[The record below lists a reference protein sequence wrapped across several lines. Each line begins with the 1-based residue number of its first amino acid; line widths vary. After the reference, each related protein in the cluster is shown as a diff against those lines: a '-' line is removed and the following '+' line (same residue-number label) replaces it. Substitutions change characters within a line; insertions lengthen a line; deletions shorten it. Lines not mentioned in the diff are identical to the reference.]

1 MRAHGTKVAFNVAPI
16 SPFGVEVDYDL
27 TRPLNAERQ
36 ASLRDLLYREKL
48 LVFRDQQLTEA
59 DQLRIVGQF
68 GNVLSPEEDNREISV
83 DGDLGNGPLGY
94 HSDLMFIEEPYRIL
108 SLCALDIDDE
118 SGTSTRFANG
128 VRAAARLPA
137 ELRAE
142 VAALTATS
150 TMPLHQSHRDLPFE
164 TPAFLP
170 QKCQPVIIDHPI
182 TGEPVL
188 FVTELQT
195 ARVEGL
201 AKAESDAL
209 LARLFAAI
217 YDPAEVYEHVWR
229 PGDFLLWD
237 NLALQHGRA
246 DQAATRRRR
255 LRRMVG
261 AEKSFFAQHPQF
273 DINDPQMIAWNKGE
287 KLMV

>member
-1 MRAHGTKVAFNVAPI
+1 MTLTAHLSPLH
-16 SPFGVEVDYDL
+16 PFGVEIDRDL
-27 TRPLNAERQ
+27 SRPLDAADQVELQ
-36 ASLRDLLYREKL
+36 ALLYREKL
-48 LVFRDQQLTEA
+48 LVFRDQALSED

-68 GNVLSPEEDNREISV
+68 GPVLSPEEDNRVISV
-83 DGDLGNGPLGY
+83 DGDLGNGPLAY

-108 SLCALDIDDE
+108 SLFALDIDGG
-118 SGTSTRFANG
+118 SGTATRFANG

-137 ELRAE
+137 GLRAE
-142 VAALTATS
+142 IDGLTATS
-150 TMPLHQSHRDLPFE
+150 AMPLHQSHRDLPFE

-170 QKCQPVIIDHPI
+170 QKRQPVIIDHPV

-201 AKAESDAL
+201 AQAASDAL
-209 LARLFAAI
+209 LDRLFAAL
-217 YDPAEVYEHVWR
+217 YDPAEVHEHVWR

-246 DQAATRRRR
+246 DQATKRRRR
-255 LRRMVG
+255 LRRIVG
-261 AEKSFFAQHPQF
+261 TEKSFFAQHPEF
-273 DINDPQMIAWNKGE
+273 DINDPQMIAWNKGA